1 MSKNNCPLI
10 FFPDNNYLVV
20 PTAGC
25 WARPDFLEIVDRTIF
40 TKAIVALDGSEQ
52 IASLGGLSGIVTAAS
67 SGDEAASDILEQTL
81 SKLVNCIVA
90 NNGITPVDTPLCA
103 YVVNSSTQQILA
115 SSNSSVFDYSYKSSI
130 VSDIHSNQIPFTNFE
145 SALAN
150 PSSFFE
156 FVQKDILDPT
166 GQSYA
171 YRYVIYVNEYY
182 RLVIHVRLIVNQQ
195 YVPVCKQANSEC
207 NVCEEEDDNSDSN
220 EGEATE
226 CSNYWQPL

>member
-52 IASLGGLSGIVTAAS
+52 ISSLGGLSGIVTLAS
-67 SGDEAASDILEQTL
+67 DGDEAASDILDQTL

-90 NNGITPVDTPLCA
+90 NNGVTPVDTSLCA
-103 YVVNSSTQQILA
+103 YVINSSTQQILA
-115 SSNSSVFDYSYKSSI
+115 SSNSSGFDYSYKSSI
-130 VSDIHSNQIPFTNFE
+130 VSDIHSNQIPFITFE
-145 SALAN
+145 NALAN

-156 FVQKDILDPT
+156 FVQKDVLDPT
-166 GQSYA
+166 GQGYA

-182 RLVIHVRLIVNQQ
+182 RLVIHVRLTANQQ
-195 YVPVCKQANSEC
+195 YVPVCKQSNSEC
-207 NVCEEEDDNSDSN
+207 NVCEEDENSESN
-220 EGEATE
+220 EEGTE